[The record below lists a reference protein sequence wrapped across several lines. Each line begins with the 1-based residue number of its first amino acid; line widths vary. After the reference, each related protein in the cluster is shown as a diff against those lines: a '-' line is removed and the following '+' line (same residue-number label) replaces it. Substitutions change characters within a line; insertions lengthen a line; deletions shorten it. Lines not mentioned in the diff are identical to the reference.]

1 MRKKYFII
9 NFFLGLA
16 LNNSIVVYAQEEEL
30 GKYEWI
36 KEELDIKPFDFL
48 TMRENFIL
56 YDQDQSS
63 VDSQLSDMCY
73 YKYNIEDKTTT
84 VLGKID
90 DWYLTSSDYTFNQ
103 SMAYIWYQVYTEES
117 GSDPYNIIEN
127 LYCIDYDKGSVKMV
141 RKENVYQ
148 QLIFQDTIDQYLA
161 FMKGNFDENQGIASI
176 QLIPFS
182 KIEGAQS
189 KTVV

>member
-1 MRKKYFII
+1 MSVKKKKFII

-73 YKYNIEDKTTT
+73 YKYNIEDKTNYPAKNFIVQSYAIQSLIYAKQYDNTN
-84 VLGKID
+84 LRYGGKRIKASGVV
-90 DWYLTSSDYTFNQ
+90 YL
-103 SMAYIWYQVYTEES
+103 
-117 GSDPYNIIEN
+117 
-127 LYCIDYDKGSVKMV
+127 
-141 RKENVYQ
+141 Q
-148 QLIFQDTIDQYLA
+148 QYF
-161 FMKGNFDENQGIASI
+161 
-176 QLIPFS
+176 
-182 KIEGAQS
+182 
-189 KTVV
+189 VW

>member
-9 NFFLGLA
+9 IFFLGLA

-90 DWYLTSSDYTFNQ
+90 DWYLT
-103 SMAYIWYQVYTEES
+103 
-117 GSDPYNIIEN
+117 
-127 LYCIDYDKGSVKMV
+127 
-141 RKENVYQ
+141 
-148 QLIFQDTIDQYLA
+148 
-161 FMKGNFDENQGIASI
+161 
-176 QLIPFS
+176 
-182 KIEGAQS
+182 
-189 KTVV
+189 